1 MADILLFVDDR
12 QKMSVAVHLIVFLVV
27 VRLFLFGLFDR
38 LVTCL
43 FECLIA
49 RMIVFI
55 VVRLFDCLI
64 V

>member
-12 QKMSVAVHLIVFLVV
+12 QMSVAVHLIVFLVV